1 MSPAATPGDEA
12 ETEVRSQRCRGTN
25 SHTVRTF
32 FHCLADDADPEQL
45 LDPDRHFSEPW
56 GEPDHGGCDKCSSA
70 GTTLYECR
78 SCLERGAESECPACQ
93 GRVRFEETCPACEGS
108 GVIDRTRRRGIAV
121 FPSAEGLYRYL
132 VERDGNVDGRLIVA
146 LEGRLSEERDLD
158 ADTGAL
164 LIHPER
170 ILEVRP
176 VDREIVR
183 SIQQRV
189 GVGSL
194 ENGGIESA

>member
-1 MSPAATPGDEA
+1 MCPAATPGDEA

-45 LDPDRHFSEPW
+45 LDPDRHFTEPW
-56 GEPDHGGCDKCSSA
+56 GEPDHGGCDKCGGA

-78 SCLERGAESECPACQ
+78 SCLERGAESGC
-93 GRVRFEETCPACEGS
+93 
-108 GVIDRTRRRGIAV
+108 
-121 FPSAEGLYRYL
+121 PSAEGLYRYL
-132 VERDGNVDGRLIVA
+132 IERDGNVDGRLIVA
-146 LEGRLSEERDLD
+146 LEGRPSEERDLD
-158 ADTGAL
+158 ADVGAL

-183 SIQQRV
+183 SIQRRV

-194 ENGGIESA
+194 ENRGIESA

>member
-1 MSPAATPGDEA
+1 MAAEL
-12 ETEVRSQRCRGTN
+12 S
-25 SHTVRTF
+25 SRTF

-45 LDPDRHFSEPW
+45 LDPNRHFTEPW
-56 GEPDHGGCDKCSSA
+56 GDSDHGDCDKCGDA

-78 SCLERGAESECPACQ
+78 SCLERGAEADCPACH
-93 GRVRFEETCPACEGS
+93 GRVRFEETCPTCEGS
-108 GVIDRTRRRGIAV
+108 GMIDRTRRRGIAV

-132 VERDGNVDGRLIVA
+132 VERDGNVEGSLIVA
-146 LEGRLSEERDLD
+146 LEGRLSDDRDLD
-158 ADTGAL
+158 ADAGAL
-164 LIHPER
+164 LVHPER

-183 SIQQRV
+183 SIQQRL
-189 GVGSL
+189 GVESG